1 MVRLSI
7 IKDLNLSSRLN
18 EIRDILKRSL
28 SNNFAFLSRN
38 DEVTKNDENDWVLK
52 DIIITQNDKICLN

>member
-7 IKDLNLSSRLN
+7 IKDLNLSSKLN
-18 EIRDILKRSL
+18 EIRDILKQSL